1 MKKPILLAL
10 FVLGAMQAWQ
20 NFMPGSNP
28 PQPLSETPYV
38 AVYGRDS
45 CGVTQKMRRSLEH
58 QGIDYDYF
66 IVDKTDV
73 AELLHGRMQQ
83 SGLDTRRYNLPVVDV
98 SGKMMIRPSSDK
110 VVALRR
116 SQ

>member
-10 FVLGAMQAWQ
+10 FVLGIMQVWQ
-20 NFMPGSNP
+20 NFKPQISP

-45 CGVTQKMRRSLEH
+45 CSVTQNMRRSLEH
-58 QGIDYDYF
+58 QGIDYDYY
-66 IVDKTDV
+66 IVDKPDV
-73 AELLHGRMQQ
+73 AELLHQRMQQ

-98 SGKMMIRPSSDK
+98 SGEIMIRPAHER
-110 VVALRR
+110 VIALRQ